1 MKMKKIL
8 LVISMLAVL
17 FALAGC
23 DNENPK
29 PFDYEE
35 DQIVVDT
42 MTLFEQYENVSD
54 EHADYYI
61 ENGTDFEKSA
71 VKGIKQAETSDKVGA
86 FEDFSKYTYGKAD
99 EAINLDGAEYKIENY
114 SNFVA
119 VTVTNRAEN
128 RNVDITVNY
137 EENPNYYIEYDK
149 LAAEINAES
158 FEEQIST
165 YYGWTIDEYL
175 EASGYA
181 TVDQIIEE
189 TIQSNLVSMGI
200 FRYVPT
206 EMVVT
211 AVYSK
216 SELMV
221 QAGSNTLI
229 GMGTVFVVLI
239 FISFIISL
247 FKFLPA
253 LFAKKPKLEDVKK
266 QTREAAKE
274 TAGAKTSTPS
284 VVLENN
290 LVNDAELV
298 AVITAAIYAASQA
311 SGNAVSKDK
320 LVVRS
325 IRKVLK

>member
-1 MKMKKIL
+1 
-8 LVISMLAVL
+8 MLAVL